1 MGGIGRLVLMTA
13 AERPTTQDPPLVGPL
28 RRPRTE
34 PGELGNELTVEAL
47 IDAGRTAQAAS
58 VLRKLIAGEPGNAEL
73 HAKLAFCLLDDD
85 PDEAATAAARAAQLE
100 PGWEWPQRLRAHA
113 ELRAG
118 RPRLAVDA
126 AAEAVRRAPALADAH
141 CLRSQALLAAHRH
154 RAAAAAAA
162 TAVRLAPDDPLGYV
176 AAADVEL
183 ARRRWRAAEVSARRA
198 LMLAPADTAAG
209 EALALALHGLDR
221 DDEAASLFARAVGAD
236 RAPRVASSSFVML
249 TRGTLAIGGLIAAL
263 LARPALEHLGQ
274 VDSLSPFVGLL
285 TLVAVVGVLVAA
297 LEPMV
302 AGERLQL
309 GTDRPRFAFG
319 LAGMT
324 VVLFWLAHLYQAAP

>member
-1 MGGIGRLVLMTA
+1 MARIGRLVLMTA
-13 AERPTTQDPPLVGPL
+13 AERPTTQDPPLVSHL

-58 VLRKLIAGEPGNAEL
+58 VLRKLITGEPGNAEL

-85 PDEAATAAARAAQLE
+85 PDDAAAAAAQAAQLE

-118 RPRLAVDA
+118 RPRQAVDA
-126 AAEAVRRAPALADAH
+126 ATEAVRRAPGLADAH
-141 CLRSQALLAAHRH
+141 CLRARSLLAAHRH
-154 RAAAAAAA
+154 RAAGAAAAA
-162 TAVRLAPDDPLGYV
+162 AVRLAPDDALGHV
-176 AAADVEL
+176 ATAEVEL
-183 ARRRWRAAEVSARRA
+183 ARRRWRAAEISARRA
-198 LMLAPADTAAG
+198 LMLAPADPVAG
-209 EALALALHGLDR
+209 QALALALHGQDR
-221 DDEAASLFARAVGAD
+221 DDEAASLIARAVGAD
-236 RAPRVASSSFVML
+236 RSPRVASSSFVML

-263 LARPALEHLGQ
+263 MARPALEHLGR
-274 VDSLSPFVGLL
+274 VDSLSPFVAILA
-285 TLVAVVGVLVAA
+285 LVAVVGVLVAA

-302 AGERLQL
+302 AGERFQL

-324 VVLFWLAHLYQAAP
+324 VVLFWLAHLYQVAP